1 MHTTEIHLA
10 FDFFLVG
17 FFFGGGCGGG
27 VFKVKTVKL
36 PHNKSQYTEH

>member
-10 FDFFLVG
+10 FDFFL
-17 FFFGGGCGGG
+17 G

-36 PHNKSQYTEH
+36 PRNKSQYTEH